1 MCAAVSSLLFAR
13 LFDLVW
19 FDLIWLGGGVV
30 LVLFGLVL
38 WLSHTMRSVV

>member
-19 FDLIWLGGGVV
+19 FDLIWLGGGRC
-30 LVLFGLVL
+30 FGFV
-38 WLSHTMRSVV
+38 WFGSVAESHYA